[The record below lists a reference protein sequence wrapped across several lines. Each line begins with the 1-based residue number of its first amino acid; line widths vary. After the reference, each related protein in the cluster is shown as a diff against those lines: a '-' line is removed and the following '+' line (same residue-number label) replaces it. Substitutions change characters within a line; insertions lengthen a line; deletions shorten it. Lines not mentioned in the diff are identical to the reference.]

1 MKYLLILFSLISFAY
16 AQEPAYTPMRL
27 NYQFRGIKV
36 DSLFLVPSFTDTTSA
51 NTSTIK
57 NVAGAMIRCGNDFW
71 MRNATTTS
79 WLQNINVGEGSSPSV
94 QFVDSIYRVVGKD
107 SIFWRKAGNE
117 FAIKDSTGGGVLENF
132 ANTDLSATGNRT
144 HNFKDYDLTIDS
156 VKEFYLKSGNSNK
169 DGFISIYFGESSMYS
184 QDLSDGTSS
193 TLYITKDS
201 SSIGSNNSSGQFNG
215 LRANAQ
221 NNTLYLGREGNR
233 AYLPTRNFSI
243 DTLALLS
250 DITGGTDSP
259 DRINGT
265 ATGPV
270 TADMD
275 NNNIRFSNV
284 DQFAVEVAEEI
295 YLEGYQ
301 TILTGANITQ
311 RIDTNEFS
319 IKDFNNTLLTL
330 DTLGN
335 STLGASTKAK
345 IEVSDSDSSIMFY
358 TADPMTWRDKAFDI
372 KSQVKTGFADNAI
385 DLSLGSYVIKV
396 PGVYVIPTSD
406 ATNDISLPDAAIW
419 AGQSVQIINKDAG
432 QDANLITQGAATI
445 WNKGT
450 STTINKVAIE
460 EIGVFYS
467 DGQDW
472 YAFKL

>member
-117 FAIKDSTGGGVLENF
+117 FAIKDSTGGG
-132 ANTDLSATGNRT
+132 
-144 HNFKDYDLTIDS
+144 
-156 VKEFYLKSGNSNK
+156 
-169 DGFISIYFGESSMYS
+169 
-184 QDLSDGTSS
+184 
-193 TLYITKDS
+193 
-201 SSIGSNNSSGQFNG
+201 
-215 LRANAQ
+215 
-221 NNTLYLGREGNR
+221 
-233 AYLPTRNFSI
+233 
-243 DTLALLS
+243 
-250 DITGGTDSP
+250 GTDSP

-295 YLEGYQ
+295 KLEGYQ
-301 TILTGANITQ
+301 TILQGANITQ

-319 IKDFNNTLLTL
+319 IKDFDNTLLTL

-335 STLGASTKAK
+335 IELGNANEKAR
-345 IEVSDSDSSIMFY
+345 IEVSQQDTIIRFYSSE
-358 TADPMTWRDKAFDI
+358 PMEWKDKAFGI
-372 KSQVKTGFADNAI
+372 KSQVKTGFADNGI

-419 AGQSVQIINKDAG
+419 AGQSVQIINNDAG

-445 WNKGT
+445 WDRGQV
-450 STTINKVAIE
+450 STINKVNAQQ
-460 EIGVFYS
+460 IGVFYS

-472 YAFKL
+472 YGFKL